1 MSHNIFKVSLKQQGF
16 PPWRLDESIF
26 SAALGLPSVRIV
38 RFGSGA
44 PGPAERFLLESRA
57 HV

>member
-1 MSHNIFKVSLKQQGF
+1 MNHNVFKDSLKQQGLL
-16 PPWRLDESIF
+16 PRRLDESIF

-57 HV
+57 LV

>member
-1 MSHNIFKVSLKQQGF
+1 MNRNIFKDSLKQQGL
-16 PPWRLDESIF
+16 PPRRLDESIF
-26 SAALGLPSVRIV
+26 SAALGLPSVRIA

-57 HV
+57 LV